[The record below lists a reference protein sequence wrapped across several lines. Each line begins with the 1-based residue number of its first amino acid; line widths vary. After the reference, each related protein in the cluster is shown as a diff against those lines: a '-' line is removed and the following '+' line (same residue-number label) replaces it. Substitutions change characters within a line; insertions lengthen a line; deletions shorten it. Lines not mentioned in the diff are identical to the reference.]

1 VRNLLFILLLAGPAL
16 GQDLAA
22 LSRAYEK
29 SPTDANRNAL
39 LSYAARNQDTGGLA
53 LLAVGAHDVAA
64 GRHRAA
70 LPHLRAALTRVPKLA
85 DITNHLIATAHFA
98 TQDHAGAIAAVEPV
112 LTAALR
118 SPVRG
123 SAAVTAARAHLALKA
138 PDRAVA
144 LLLAAYGDV
153 PRPAG
158 DVLLGASYEV
168 AGDFNNAVAQ
178 YQRAWLEYPASADGK
193 QAEGALTRLR
203 QQLGNAYPQPADEA
217 VLERAVRLMNAREYT
232 KARAEFAE
240 MSARGGA
247 VGDTAAVR
255 VGVAEHRARN
265 YAFAMGY
272 LRGLQ
277 VSTPEADAERLY
289 QVVVT
294 ARRLNQLDA
303 MDAAVSELGRKY
315 ATSEWRAQA
324 LAAAGDE
331 YWFLNRM
338 SEAEPF
344 YRTCFEQFP
353 KSPQAAHCSWRAG
366 FMAYL
371 DDRTDAADVLLR
383 HVVRY
388 PGSEKASGALYF
400 LGRGAERQSR
410 WADARAYYEQIQS
423 WYPNYYYGVLAR
435 ERMKEREL
443 ARAVSAPAV
452 VKRFAGVAFPAG
464 TEGAR
469 FQPSAEAR
477 LRFERA
483 NLLRTAGLDTFAVS
497 ELRFG
502 ATTGKQPE
510 AYGMELAREA
520 AKRSA
525 PEQGIRYLK
534 RYAPGYL
541 HSALPRLPADFWRLS
556 FPLPFR
562 EPLERHARA
571 SGIDAFVVAG
581 LVRQESEFDARAV
594 SSARAYGLTQVLPST
609 GRDVSRRMGI
619 SGYQPARL
627 FDPDL
632 NLRLGTHYL
641 KMLLDQFGG
650 RWEPAL
656 ASYNAGKSRADAWLK
671 RREYREPAEFVESIP
686 FTETRNYVQ
695 SVLRNAD
702 IYRRVWGER

>member
-1 VRNLLFILLLAGPAL
+1 VRHLLFILLLAGAAL
-16 GQDLAA
+16 AQDLAA
-22 LSRAYEK
+22 LSQAYGK
-29 SPTDANRNAL
+29 SPTEANRNAL
-39 LSYAARNQDTGGLA
+39 LSYAARHKDTGGLA

-70 LPHLRAALTRVPKLA
+70 LPHLRAALPRVPKLS
-85 DITNHLIATAHFA
+85 DITAHLIATASFE
-98 TQDHAGAIAAVEPV
+98 TKDHAAAVAAVEPA
-112 LTAALR
+112 LSAALR

-123 SAAVTAARAHLALKA
+123 SAAVTAARAHLALNV

-144 LLLAAYGDV
+144 VLRAAYDDV
-153 PRPAG
+153 PNPAA
-158 DVLLGASYEV
+158 DVLLGAAYEV
-168 AGDFNNAVAQ
+168 AGDVNNAVTH
-178 YQRAWLEYPASADGK
+178 YQRAWLDYPASADSK
-193 QAEGALTRLR
+193 QAEGALARLR
-203 QQLGNAYPQPADEA
+203 QQLGNAYPQPAPA
-217 VLERAVRLMNAREYT
+217 ALLERAVKLMNARDYA

-240 MSARGGA
+240 LSARGGA

-255 VGVAEHRARN
+255 VGVAEHRSRN
-265 YAFAMGY
+265 YSFAIGY

-277 VSTPEADAERLY
+277 VSTAEADAERLY
-289 QVVVT
+289 QVVVA

-303 MDAAVSELGRKY
+303 LDAAVSELGRKHPG
-315 ATSEWRAQA
+315 SEWRAQA

-338 SEAEPF
+338 NEAEPF
-344 YRTCFEQFP
+344 YRVCFEQFP
-353 KSPQAAHCSWRAG
+353 KSSQAAHCSWRTG

-371 DDRTDAADVLLR
+371 DDRSDAVDVLLN
-383 HVVRY
+383 HVLRY

-410 WADARAYYEQIQS
+410 WAEARAYYDQIQRS
-423 WYPNYYYGVLAR
+423 YPNYYYAVLAR
-435 ERMKEREL
+435 ERMKTREL
-443 ARAVSAPAV
+443 GRAVPSPAV
-452 VKRFAGVAFPAG
+452 LNRFAGTAFPAG
-464 TEGAR
+464 TDGAR

-502 ATTGKQPE
+502 AVTGKQPE
-510 AYGMELAREA
+510 VYGLELAREA
-520 AKRSA
+520 SARSA

-541 HSALPRLPADFWRLS
+541 HAPLPRLPGEFWRLS

-562 EPLERHARA
+562 ESLERHARG
-571 SGIDAFVVAG
+571 SGLDPFVVAG

-594 SSARAYGLTQVLPST
+594 SRARAYGLTQVLPST
-609 GRDVSRRMGI
+609 GRDVSRRLGI
-619 SGYQPARL
+619 SGFQPTRL
-627 FDPDL
+627 FDPDF

-695 SVLRNAD
+695 SVLR
-702 IYRRVWGER
+702 IVVVGGEFRHDG